1 MTQEKME
8 LDLELQPSST
18 TTDGNILRRFNSAP
32 LISGLGD
39 DNSQVFQADTLRTRG
54 NSTTFRTQNCPILPS
69 SPIHTSIRRLH
80 QIKQEE
86 SMDLMDRETMHEWE
100 VQTTIQISHSW
111 EECLNL
117 SDNLEKPSSPKSID
131 LIPVSSAA
139 SPFRRNGKQYFS
151 PSLKTCVNCTTL
163 LPSPI
168 ANSTQQFTIG
178 NQSSTNIMRP
188 SILGSLKRKGE
199 MAFEDQPKRFFQ
211 GKTNVFSSD
220 TTELSDMNVGLL
232 HLEPTALQ
240 LYYLPEA
247 S

>member
-1 MTQEKME
+1 MAYYFGTARADHRTQLENLENLDLNSSFFLNTDMAQEKME

-18 TTDGNILRRFNSAP
+18 TADGNILRRFNSAP
-32 LISGLGD
+32 LLSGLGD
-39 DNSQVFQADTLRTRG
+39 DNSQVFQADTLGARG
-54 NSTTFRTQNCPILPS
+54 NSTTFRTRNCPILPS

-86 SMDLMDRETMHEWE
+86 GMDLMDRETMHEWE

-111 EECLNL
+111 EEHLNL
-117 SDNLEKPSSPKSID
+117 
-131 LIPVSSAA
+131 
-139 SPFRRNGKQYFS
+139 QYFS

-211 GKTNVFSSD
+211 GQTNVFSSD
-220 TTELSDMNVGLL
+220 TTELPDKKVGEKNCFS
-232 HLEPTALQ
+232 HI
-240 LYYLPEA
+240 
-247 S
+247 

>member
-1 MTQEKME
+1 
-8 LDLELQPSST
+8 
-18 TTDGNILRRFNSAP
+18 
-32 LISGLGD
+32 
-39 DNSQVFQADTLRTRG
+39 
-54 NSTTFRTQNCPILPS
+54 
-69 SPIHTSIRRLH
+69 
-80 QIKQEE
+80 
-86 SMDLMDRETMHEWE
+86 MDLMDRETMHEWE

-111 EECLNL
+111 EEHLNL

-139 SPFRRNGKQYFS
+139 SPLRRNGKQYFS

-211 GKTNVFSSD
+211 GQTNVFSSD
-220 TTELSDMNVGLL
+220 TTELPDKKVGEKNCFS
-232 HLEPTALQ
+232 HI
-240 LYYLPEA
+240 
-247 S
+247 